1 MVGTEEHCEWY
12 EANPKVVG
20 QSNPASVSAE
30 PAHTVTSHPYV
41 ALSPTLYL
49 SQATL
54 PCLQV
59 SPVPNSDTIE
69 AKQLKD
75 LQDLQEMDAAPSH
88 TSPPSS
94 ILNK

>member
-1 MVGTEEHCEWY
+1 MSGMKPIPRRW
-12 EANPKVVG
+12 ANPIRHLCL
-20 QSNPASVSAE
+20 QSR
-30 PAHTVTSHPYV
+30 AHTVTSHPYV

-49 SQATL
+49 SQAAL
-54 PCLQV
+54 PCPQV
-59 SPVPNSDTIE
+59 SPVPNGDTIE
-69 AKQLKD
+69 AKRLKD